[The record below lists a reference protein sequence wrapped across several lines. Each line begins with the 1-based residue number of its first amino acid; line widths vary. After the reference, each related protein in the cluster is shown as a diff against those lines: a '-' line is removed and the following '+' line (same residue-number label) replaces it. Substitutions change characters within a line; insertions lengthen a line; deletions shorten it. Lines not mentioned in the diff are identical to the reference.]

1 MPCEAP
7 VRCSRCG
14 NEVTGVKC
22 LVCGLPQAKETETA
36 AELASLKQALIDAY
50 KGKGNSVL
58 SWDDVRSDV
67 LDGGLCQA
75 LDRLAKY
82 ESTGLSPEE
91 ISELAAEIFD
101 QKRTC
106 RVCGCTDDNA
116 CPGGC
121 YWVEDDLC
129 SRCADE
135 AKVAATQSTD
145 RLTEF
150 CRSIDCVFRRLMD
163 DEKYQPGG
171 SQAEKVA
178 ILQGA
183 CLSCNAWQYEQYI
196 KRGY

>member
-14 NEVTGVKC
+14 NEMTGEKC
-22 LVCGLPQAKETETA
+22 LICGKPQ
-36 AELASLKQALIDAY
+36 Q
-50 KGKGNSVL
+50 V
-58 SWDDVRSDV
+58 
-67 LDGGLCQA
+67 
-75 LDRLAKY
+75 
-82 ESTGLSPEE
+82 
-91 ISELAAEIFD
+91 
-101 QKRTC
+101 
-106 RVCGCTDDNA
+106 
-116 CPGGC
+116 
-121 YWVEDDLC
+121 
-129 SRCADE
+129 
-135 AKVAATQSTD
+135 D